1 MRRTI
6 YLLAGIDAIVTVAYS
21 ATPGAQAPP
30 APDPADLAE
39 GMRLYQQKGDCR
51 ACHGWAADG
60 VKTDNQMPDGPSLR
74 DKKYTRQL
82 LVLTIKCGRPNTQMP
97 AFDKFAYSD
106 GRCYMMTAADLAKNA
121 TRMPDPPTTLQPREI
136 ELIADFLMAK
146 VVGQGPM
153 DYAKCVEFWGSE
165 VDRVP
170 GLEEVSLLSQRRDA
184 KTRSFLS
191 KEVLA
196 PRRLCVETI
205 AQFNAN
211 TNM

>member
-1 MRRTI
+1 MKRTMLI
-6 YLLAGIDAIVTVAYS
+6 VVGVLLLAAASTAFR
-21 ATPGAQAPP
+21 APLRAAQAPA

-60 VKTDNQMPDGPSLR
+60 IKSDNQMPDGPSLR

-106 GRCYMMTAADLAKNA
+106 GRCFMMTQADLVKNPQQ
-121 TRMPDPPTTLQPREI
+121 MPDPPSTLQPREI
-136 ELIADFLMAK
+136 ELIADFLLTK

-153 DYAKCVEFWGSE
+153 DHAKCVEFWGSDVE
-165 VDRVP
+165 VCK
-170 GLEEVSLLSQRRDA
+170 SL
-184 KTRSFLS
+184 K
-191 KEVLA
+191 K
-196 PRRLCVETI
+196 
-205 AQFNAN
+205 
-211 TNM
+211 

>member
-1 MRRTI
+1 MKRSI
-6 YLLAGIDAIVTVAYS
+6 YLVAGIVALIAVAS
-21 ATPGAQAPP
+21 LEKPRAQGAQ

-106 GRCYMMTAADLAKNA
+106 GRCYMMTAADLAKNV

-146 VVGQGPM
+146 VVGQGQM

-165 VDRVP
+165 VAVCKD
-170 GLEEVSLLSQRRDA
+170 L
-184 KTRSFLS
+184 K
-191 KEVLA
+191 K
-196 PRRLCVETI
+196 
-205 AQFNAN
+205 
-211 TNM
+211 